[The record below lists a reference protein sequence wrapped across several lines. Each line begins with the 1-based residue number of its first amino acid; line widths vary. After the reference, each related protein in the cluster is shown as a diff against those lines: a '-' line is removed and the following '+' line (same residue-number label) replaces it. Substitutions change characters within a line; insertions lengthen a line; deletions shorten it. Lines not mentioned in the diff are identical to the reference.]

1 MTVLYTMVK
10 NLLVIIII
18 SSFLELIL
26 PDGRLKPFVRLAV
39 GLFILI
45 AILSPTLSLLS
56 HKQNLEVSLWDYQF
70 EEGMEQEVQEK
81 GKELNQQVMERKQ
94 EIIRD
99 KVQGQISAVSNLV
112 PGVNDVH
119 TEVQV
124 KANGSLEKIEIT
136 VRPNQSDQVRPVEGI
151 NVFSGTAESMTEGE
165 QKQIENKIIQVL
177 SNLYGIPSQDVE
189 IKFEGG

>member
-1 MTVLYTMVK
+1 MTVLYDMVK
-10 NLLVIIII
+10 NLLIIIMI
-18 SSFLELIL
+18 SSFMELIL

-45 AILSPTLSLLS
+45 AMLNPTLNLLF
-56 HKQNLEVSLWDYQF
+56 HNQNLKVSLWDYQID
-70 EEGMEQEVQEK
+70 EGMEKQIQQQGEK
-81 GKELNQQVMERKQ
+81 LNQQVLERKQ
-94 EIIRD
+94 AIIKD

-119 TEVQV
+119 TRVEVEP
-124 KANGSLEKIEIT
+124 NGGLGKVELT
-136 VRPNQSDQVRPVEGI
+136 VHQTRADHIKQVEGI
-151 NVFSGTAESMTEGE
+151 NVFSGSQKPIADEE
-165 QKQIENKIIQVL
+165 QKQIKNKIIQVI